1 MPTAVNPARAL
12 FGLLLGRR
20 RPTVSGTIQVQG
32 IEGPVLIRRDRF
44 GIPCIE
50 ARDDHDA
57 WFGLGFCQGQDRAWQ
72 LEALLRVV
80 RGTLAALIGADG
92 LPVDRVAR
100 RIGWRRSAQS
110 QLEVLGDSE
119 RAVVEAF
126 AAGVTQGVRRG
137 AARRSHEF
145 TLLRSAP
152 TPYEAADVLGISKLM
167 AFVLSSNWDVELARL
182 AILSRDGPGALACV
196 DPAYGEWAGLFSPE
210 PTGAPAALHR
220 LAEDIGSLT
229 SLTGM
234 GGGSN
239 NWVIGPA
246 RTGSGGPIVA
256 SDPHLEP
263 ILPNHWYLAH
273 VRTPGWA
280 LAGAALAGTPTFAAG
295 HNGNVAWGITA
306 GLIDNTDLFI
316 EEVGPDGRSVR
327 GPDGFVACRVL
338 PEVIEIK
345 GSPAVEEPVLI
356 TPRGPIVGAALEME
370 RWAISM
376 SATWL
381 EARPITGLFKAPEA
395 RSSAELRAAMDHW
408 PTLPLNLVLA
418 DTGGSIGWQLMGDT
432 PRRRSGVG
440 VLPLR
445 GWDPDAGWEDDPLAF
460 EELPGIADP
469 DTGWIA
475 TANNKP
481 QGHLGAWLGVD
492 WADHYRLQRIG
503 EVLDARRDWD
513 LAGVA
518 ALQLDLE
525 SLPWRKL
532 RDVVLAAPV
541 GGSARRALSV
551 LARWDGRVDPGSPG
565 AAVFELFIAEMARRV
580 AEAKA
585 PQSARWALGAGF
597 GPLTKMSS
605 FGYRYAGLLERLL
618 IEQPAGWFE
627 GGWPEELAGAL
638 ETVTRRLQSSHGDDP
653 AGWAWGRV
661 RRATMRHPLGERRP
675 LDRVFNLGPWP
686 CGGDPNTVSQA
697 GSPVLEPESS
707 PLAMP
712 TLRMA
717 VEVGDW
723 DHTRFVLAGGQSG
736 NPLSPHY
743 DDLFEVW
750 RRGGGVP
757 IAWSRRAVAS
767 ATVTTLRLSPD

>member
-1 MPTAVNPARAL
+1 MNLARAL

-20 RPTVSGTIQVQG
+20 RSTVSGTIEVQG

-50 ARDDHDA
+50 AQDDHDA

-80 RGTLAALIGADG
+80 RGTLAALIGKDG
-92 LPVDRVAR
+92 LPVDRVSR
-100 RIGWRRSAQS
+100 RIGWRRSAQG
-110 QLEVLGDSE
+110 QLGVLGDSE
-119 RAVVEAF
+119 SAVIQAF
-126 AAGVTQGVRRG
+126 AAGITQGTRRG
-137 AARRSHEF
+137 AARRAHEF
-145 TLLRSAP
+145 ALLRSAP

-167 AFVLSSNWDVELARL
+167 AFVLSSNWDEELARL
-182 AILSRDGPGALACV
+182 AILSSDGPGALACV

-210 PTGAPAALHR
+210 PAGATAALHR

-229 SLTGM
+229 SLTGA

-239 NWVIGPA
+239 NWAIAPA
-246 RTGSGGPIVA
+246 RTASGLPIVA

-273 VRTPGWA
+273 VRTPSWA
-280 LAGAALAGTPTFAAG
+280 VAGAALAGTPTFAAA
-295 HNGNVAWGITA
+295 HNGAVAWGITA

-327 GPDGFVACRVL
+327 GPHGFVTCPVR
-338 PEVIEIK
+338 PEVIEVK
-345 GSPAVEEPVLI
+345 GSPPVEESVLI
-356 TPRGPIVGAALEME
+356 TPRGPVVGAALEVE

-408 PTLPLNLVLA
+408 PTLPLNLVFGDA
-418 DTGGSIGWQLMGDT
+418 GGSIGWQLVGDT

-445 GWDPDAGWEDDPLAF
+445 GWDPEAGWEDDPVAF
-460 EELPGIADP
+460 EELPTAADP
-469 DTGWIA
+469 VSGWLA

-481 QGHLGAWLGVD
+481 QGHGGAWLGVD
-492 WADHYRLQRIG
+492 WADPYRVERIA
-503 EVLDARRDWD
+503 EVLDARSDWD

-518 ALQLDLE
+518 ALQLDLV
-525 SLPWRKL
+525 SLPWRRL
-532 RDVVLAAPV
+532 REVVLAAPV
-541 GGSARRALSV
+541 SGAARRALS
-551 LARWDGRVDPGSPG
+551 LLDRWDGRVTPGSPG
-565 AAVFELFIAEMARRV
+565 AAVFELFLAEMARRV
-580 AEAKA
+580 VEAKA

-605 FGYRYAGLLERLL
+605 FGYRYAGLVERLL
-618 IEQPAGWFE
+618 IEQPVGWFE
-627 GGWPEELAGAL
+627 GGWPEAMAGAL
-638 ETVTRRLQSSHGDDP
+638 DAVTSRLHSGHGDDP

-661 RRATMRHPLGERRP
+661 RRATLHHPLGERRP

-697 GSPVLEPESS
+697 GSPVLEPDSS

-723 DHTRFVLAGGQSG
+723 DNTRFVLAGGQSG
-736 NPLSPHY
+736 NPLSSHY

-750 RRGGGVP
+750 RRGGGAP
-757 IAWSRRAVAS
+757 IAWSPGAVAA
-767 ATVTTLRLSPD
+767 ATVATLRLSPS